1 MDWVAVSL
9 AGAAAFALVSILDKV
24 LLVRFVP
31 NARAFIV
38 MVGLIQF
45 PVAALALPFSS
56 FEGIGASPLVV
67 GYFSG
72 FLWGISLVA
81 MFGVMSTQDVSRVV
95 PVISTSPV
103 FVAILAVIFLSESL
117 SPLHWVAIL
126 ATVAGAGLISLRS
139 SSSSGRVGLGPS
151 FFVLLLGSIA
161 LAGGQFLSK
170 VALDDMDVA
179 TLLVTRSAGLGMAAV
194 ILPFRPS
201 VVPLIRR
208 AVTDPPTLAV
218 FVMAEGF
225 VVLLAMVLTLWAIGL
240 GPVSLV
246 ATAMATRPLFVFAMS
261 VALSSSLWP
270 LLNEPLDRRT
280 LLHKLASTGVIVG
293 GIAGISLA

>member
-9 AGAAAFALVSILDKV
+9 ASAAAFAVVSILDKV
-24 LLVRFVP
+24 ILVRFVP

-45 PVAALALPFSS
+45 AIAAVALPFSS
-56 FEGIGASPLVV
+56 FEGLGAGPIVV

-72 FLWGISLVA
+72 FLWGVSLIA
-81 MFGVMSTQDVSRVV
+81 MFWVMSTQDVSRVI

-103 FVAILAVIFLSESL
+103 FVAVMAVIFLSEHL
-117 SPLHWVAIL
+117 GPLHWLAIL
-126 ATVAGAGLISLRS
+126 VTVAGAGLISLRPGG
-139 SSSSGRVGLGPS
+139 SSGRVGLGPS
-151 FFVLLLGSIA
+151 FLVLLLGSVA

-170 VALDDMDVA
+170 VALDDLDIG
-179 TLLVTRSAGLGMAAV
+179 TLLVTRSIGLGMAAT

-201 VVPLIRR
+201 VVGVIRR
-208 AVTDPPTLAV
+208 AVSNAATIGV
-218 FVMAEGF
+218 FVLAEGF
-225 VVLLAMVLTLWAIGL
+225 VVLFAMVLTLRAFEL

-270 LLNEPLDRRT
+270 VLNEPMDRRT
-280 LLHKLASTGVIVG
+280 LLHKLTSTAIIVG

>member
-9 AGAAAFALVSILDKV
+9 ASAAAFALVSILDKV
-24 LLVRFVP
+24 LLVRFVT
-31 NARAFIV
+31 NARTFIV

-56 FEGIGASPLVV
+56 FDGIGAGPLVV

-72 FLWGISLVA
+72 FLWGISLIA

-103 FVAILAVIFLSESL
+103 FVAILAVVFLSESL
-117 SPLHWVAIL
+117 GPLHWVAIL

-151 FFVLLLGSIA
+151 FFVLLLGSMA

-208 AVTDPPTLAV
+208 AVADPRTLAV

-261 VALSSSLWP
+261 IALSSSLWP

-280 LLHKLASTGVIVG
+280 LLHKLVSTAIIVA
-293 GIAGISLA
+293 GIVGISLA

>member
-1 MDWVAVSL
+1 MNWVAVSL
-9 AGAAAFALVSILDKV
+9 ASAAAFAVVSILDKV
-24 LLVRFVP
+24 ILVRFVP

-45 PVAALALPFSS
+45 AIAAVALLFST
-56 FEGIGASPLVV
+56 FEGVGAGSIVV

-72 FLWGISLVA
+72 FLWGISLIA
-81 MFGVMSTQDVSRVV
+81 MFWVMSTQDVSKVI

-103 FVAILAVIFLSESL
+103 FVAIMAVIFLSETL
-117 SPLHWVAIL
+117 GALHWVAIL
-126 ATVAGAGLISLRS
+126 VTVAGAGLISLRS
-139 SSSSGRVGLGPS
+139 DGSSERVSLGPS
-151 FFVLLLGSIA
+151 FFVLLLGSTA

-170 VALDDMDVA
+170 VALEDLDVW
-179 TLLVTRSAGLGMAAV
+179 TLLAIRSVGLGMAAT
-194 ILPFRPS
+194 ILPFRSS
-201 VVPLIRR
+201 VVPVIRR
-208 AVTDPPTLAV
+208 AVADPVTLGV
-218 FVMAEGF
+218 FVLAEGF
-225 VVLLAMVLTLWAIGL
+225 VVLLAMVLALRAIEL

-270 LLNEPLDRRT
+270 VLSEPLDRRT
-280 LLHKLASTGVIVG
+280 LLHRLVSTAIIVG